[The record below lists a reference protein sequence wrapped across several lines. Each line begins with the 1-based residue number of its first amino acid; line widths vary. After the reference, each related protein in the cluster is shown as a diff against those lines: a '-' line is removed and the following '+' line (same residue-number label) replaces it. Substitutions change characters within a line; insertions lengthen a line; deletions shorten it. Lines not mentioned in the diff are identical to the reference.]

1 MVYHADRAVTWTA
14 EDKANSPQRLAWL
27 EGHKTFLWISSAISA
42 GLAAW
47 SLIYLDVEVI
57 RVGVVL
63 AAVGLL
69 YNVPI
74 PLFNG
79 RLKDTQGFRILLIV
93 GCWVVG
99 GVYLPLHQ
107 HISAPSLPMLM
118 GWKASIMIPNVLMA
132 EWVDRKGDVAHQIR
146 GTGSW
151 LGKRQITYVSL
162 ICLSLSL
169 FLLWEWAPHASNQTF
184 VLLEAIGLVG
194 LVSSLVFRK
203 KWQSEN
209 IVMLDA
215 WIGFPIIIW
224 LIWMLSS
231 AV

>member
-63 AAVGLL
+63 AAIGML

-74 PLFNG
+74 PILNG

-93 GCWVVG
+93 GCWVIG

-107 HISAPSLPMLM
+107 YISAPSLPMLLA
-118 GWKASIMIPNVLMA
+118 WKASIMVPNVLMA
-132 EWVDRKGDVAHQIR
+132 EWVDREGDVAHKVR

-151 LGKRQITYVSL
+151 LGKKHIIFASS
-162 ICLSLSL
+162 ICLFISL
-169 FLLWEWAPHASNQTF
+169 FLLWEWAPHASNPNF
-184 VLLEAIGLVG
+184 VWMEGIGLIG
-194 LVSSLVFRK
+194 LVSSIIIRK
-203 KWQSEN
+203 EWRSEN
-209 IVMLDA
+209 VVLLDA
-215 WIGFPIIIW
+215 WIGFPMVICIVWI
-224 LIWMLSS
+224 LSS
-231 AV
+231 SA